1 MQLFGDTNVRCDCC
15 NRNLNDFEST
25 LKHAITGEYLN
36 TCKKCLD
43 GLNIPVVGREDLN
56 PEEEITDWDELDEC
70 VDYGEDE
77 NE

>member
-1 MQLFGDTNVRCDCC
+1 
-15 NRNLNDFEST
+15 